1 MTHGHEHDGTVN
13 KSRDEKSAYTA
24 RRTLHSFHDTGACQN
39 TRPKARRGSIVF
51 WSFPPRYFVTP
62 VASKGVNATMIDEK
76 KTGYLSVIL
85 MAFLTTGIWFAGGGS
100 SSINSSG
107 SLQKMEWQ

>member
-62 VASKGVNATMIDEK
+62 VASKGVNATMIDEQK
-76 KTGYLSVIL
+76 NRLLERNFDGVFDHWDLVCWRRIL
-85 MAFLTTGIWFAGGGS
+85 VY
-100 SSINSSG
+100 
-107 SLQKMEWQ
+107 